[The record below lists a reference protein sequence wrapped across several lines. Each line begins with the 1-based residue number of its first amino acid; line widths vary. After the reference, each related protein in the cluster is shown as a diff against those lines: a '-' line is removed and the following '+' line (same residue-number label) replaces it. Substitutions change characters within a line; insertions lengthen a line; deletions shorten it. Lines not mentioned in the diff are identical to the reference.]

1 MKEAARPVGWEQKIL
16 QEGQQEL
23 KELAGLAVTAKQ
35 VERVSEQ
42 LGQEATPSSAPRS
55 VCRIGRGRSRLQNN
69 CRPTVEAFGHALDGA
84 ESQCHSC
91 PALPGPK

>member
-42 LGQEATPSSAPRS
+42 LGQQATPSSGAK
-55 VCRIGRGRSRLQNN
+55 VCLSDRAWSKPVAKQ
-69 CRPTVEAFGHALDGA
+69 
-84 ESQCHSC
+84 S
-91 PALPGPK
+91 